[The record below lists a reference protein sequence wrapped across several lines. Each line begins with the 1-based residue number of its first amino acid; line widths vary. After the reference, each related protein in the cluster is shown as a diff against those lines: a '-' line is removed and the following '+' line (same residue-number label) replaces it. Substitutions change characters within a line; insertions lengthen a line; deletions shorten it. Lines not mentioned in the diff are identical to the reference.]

1 MSMGSSKGY
10 PQTGVAVTCRS
21 FEEYVRMF
29 DLEDVDLHACGK
41 LLDIAAGASS
51 FTADA
56 CERGLDAYAVDPR
69 YAKLSEQLAAE
80 AREEID
86 VSTAKLM
93 SVGGKYDLSYYG
105 SFEQH
110 RAGRIRSLESFAAQY
125 SRDEERKKRYLAGS
139 LPSLPYS
146 DGEFGIVLCSHFL
159 FLYEDQ
165 FDYEFHLR
173 AVMEMI
179 RVCKPG
185 GIVRIYPIVSLRWE
199 PYSELERLR
208 SDLGRNGV
216 TTGLFQSKL
225 PFIPGSELGLFAQF

>member
-1 MSMGSSKGY
+1 MSMSKGY
-10 PQTGVAVTCRS
+10 PQAGVAVTCRS
-21 FEEYVRMF
+21 FKEYVLLF
-29 DLEDVDLHACGK
+29 DLNEADLHSGK

-56 CERGLDAYAVDPR
+56 CARGIDAYAVDPR
-69 YAKLSEQLAAE
+69 YAKPHEQLVSE

-86 VSTAKLM
+86 VSTTKLI
-93 SVGGKYDLSYYG
+93 SLGNKYDLSYYG

-110 RAGRIRSLESFAAQY
+110 RAGRIASLDAFAEHHD
-125 SRDEERKKRYLAGS
+125 REEERTKRYQAGS
-139 LPSLPYS
+139 LPTLPYG
-146 DGEFGIVLCSHFL
+146 DGEFGLVLCSHFL

-173 AVMEMI
+173 AVMEML

-185 GIVRIYPIVSLRWE
+185 GMVRIYPMISLRWE

-208 SDLGRNGV
+208 ADLSKNGV
-216 TTGLFQSKL
+216 VTGLFRSKL
-225 PFIPGSELGLFAQF
+225 PFIPGSELGLFAHI